1 MGLSERELMDN
12 LLHEVPDERVHRTR
26 SHDVESRSNS
36 VDASLWRRQSEVAN
50 DQTPLLHRDSTDMGR
65 RYNSPGSGDSVSG
78 SYGTPDPLAHPVRD
92 PTKPLVGLN
101 ALEIAAVANAKR
113 FMSQRI
119 VQRVVQDIW
128 DGNIIFWETMSVN
141 AVKKARV
148 YNKR

>member
-12 LLHEVPDERVHRTR
+12 LLHEVSDERVRRTR
-26 SHDVESRSNS
+26 SHDIESRSNS
-36 VDASLWRRQSEVAN
+36 VDESLWRRHSEVAN
-50 DQTPLLHRDSTDMGR
+50 DQTPLLHRNSTDMGR
-65 RYNSPGSGDSVSG
+65 RHNSPGSGDSVSD
-78 SYGTPDPLAHPVRD
+78 SYGTPDLSSHPTRD
-92 PTKPLVGLN
+92 PTKPLIGLN